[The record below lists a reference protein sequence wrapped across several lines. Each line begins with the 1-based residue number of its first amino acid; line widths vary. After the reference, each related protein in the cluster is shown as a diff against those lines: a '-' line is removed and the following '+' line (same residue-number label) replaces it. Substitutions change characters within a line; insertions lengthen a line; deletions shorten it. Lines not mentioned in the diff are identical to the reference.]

1 MEALI
6 TSSDWMD
13 YGIALLFGVVAI
25 TLILLFT
32 DNGPKKFLSIL
43 AVIGTVGISWFFT
56 GKKHKWSKEKLA
68 KHNKQVDDFL
78 ATIKEREATIAQNNQ
93 EIADLNNQ
101 KKGLMASAQT
111 DQKELDTLNKKID
124 QQLKDTQAMTKQ
136 IEEQKKVIQA
146 ASETIDSEGEL
157 PSIEDILKSS
167 ELKGEQK

>member
-1 MEALI
+1 MA
-6 TSSDWMD
+6 SSDWMD

-56 GKKHKWSKEKLA
+56 RKKHKWSKEKLA

-78 ATIKEREATIAQNNQ
+78 ATIKEREATISKNNKVIAKLSAQKQ
-93 EIADLNNQ
+93 
-101 KKGLMASAQT
+101 GLMASAHT
-111 DQKELDTLNKKID
+111 DQKELDDLNDKIE
-124 QQLKDTQAMTKQ
+124 QQLKDTQTMTKK

-146 ASETIDSEGEL
+146 ATDAIDSEGEL
-157 PSIEDILKSS
+157 PSIEDILNSS
-167 ELKGEQK
+167 ELKGEQKWSGC